1 MIKFLTVT
9 DLHYC
14 KKDDPIGRRHCL
26 SAEKLKRIIDEHS
39 DGCDFIVDLGDTA
52 DGFEGSGNQ
61 ETLMEEIAEILK
73 NSGLPYYCAIGN
85 HDTSLPKN
93 KIEKILNMPN
103 RYYSFDTKDYTCL
116 ILDANMND
124 PLKPYPDKETLWT
137 ETYLDPEQLKWAAQ
151 TIAAASKPV
160 LIFCHELFVFEK
172 FENKN
177 DHIIMNR
184 DDAVDIFEKSGK
196 VKAVFCGHY
205 HFGGYVKH
213 NGIHYT
219 VFHSL
224 CLREDLT
231 CAVVTIDDGKI
242 EIEGFGLQP
251 SMNFE
256 F

>member
-93 KIEKILNMPN
+93 KMWI
-103 RYYSFDTKDYTCL
+103 
-116 ILDANMND
+116 
-124 PLKPYPDKETLWT
+124 
-137 ETYLDPEQLKWAAQ
+137 
-151 TIAAASKPV
+151 V
-160 LIFCHELFVFEK
+160 
-172 FENKN
+172 
-177 DHIIMNR
+177 
-184 DDAVDIFEKSGK
+184 
-196 VKAVFCGHY
+196 
-205 HFGGYVKH
+205 
-213 NGIHYT
+213 
-219 VFHSL
+219 
-224 CLREDLT
+224 
-231 CAVVTIDDGKI
+231 
-242 EIEGFGLQP
+242 
-251 SMNFE
+251 
-256 F
+256 